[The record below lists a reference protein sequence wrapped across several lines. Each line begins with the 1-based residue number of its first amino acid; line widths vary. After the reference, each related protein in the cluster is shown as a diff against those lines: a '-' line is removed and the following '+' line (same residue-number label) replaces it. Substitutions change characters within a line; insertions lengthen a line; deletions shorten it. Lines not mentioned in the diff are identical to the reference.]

1 MPDFERPLRSLE
13 LHAAV
18 TATEKAYVAGMH
30 AGIDK
35 ARWQIAKLCIG
46 VAIGVVI
53 YKVAQLAL

>member
-13 LHAAV
+13 LHAA
-18 TATEKAYVAGMH
+18 TTPEEKAYVSGMH

-46 VAIGVVI
+46 FAIGTVI
-53 YKVAQLAL
+53 YKVAQVAL